1 MNKSFLLLIPVLLA
15 GCGGTR
21 VIDTTD
27 QRAVAGMAHVM
38 ELEHR
43 DWTDTADMMV
53 KSMLDSGAFRRIE
66 NPVIAMGPMINDT
79 KQRFD
84 TDILVRKIRSD
95 LVNSGRA
102 QMATNFTGEDTT
114 SDAMRAQRGNVEFD
128 AATIAARGTLVAPN
142 MSLSGK
148 MIQRNL
154 HVPGTTFTRSQER
167 VEYYLQLV
175 LTDLRTGLS
184 VWEEE
189 RQIVKQGRNAPRW

>member
-1 MNKSFLLLIPVLLA
+1 MNKALILA
-15 GCGGTR
+15 LTLALVSCGGTQ

-27 QRAVAGMAHVM
+27 NHQVAGMRHVM
-38 ELEHR
+38 ELEFR
-43 DWTDTADMMV
+43 DWEATAEHMID
-53 KSMLDSGAFRRIE
+53 SMLKSGAFRRVE

-102 QMATNFTGEDTT
+102 QIATNFGGEDTT
-114 SDAMRAQRGNVEFD
+114 SDRMREQRGNAEFD
-128 AATIAARGTLVAPN
+128 AATIARQGTLVAPN

-154 HVPGTTFTRSQER
+154 HVPGGTFSRSQER

-184 VWEEE
+184 TWEEE
-189 RQIVKQGRNAPRW
+189 RPIIKQGRNAPRW